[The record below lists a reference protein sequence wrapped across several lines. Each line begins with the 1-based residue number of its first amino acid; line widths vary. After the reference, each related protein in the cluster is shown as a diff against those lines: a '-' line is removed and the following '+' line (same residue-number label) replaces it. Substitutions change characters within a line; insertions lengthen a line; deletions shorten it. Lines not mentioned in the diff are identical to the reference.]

1 MPTPIS
7 TEDATDSDTVS
18 CANSADAAETADYA
32 VGMKRVLLAFLLA
45 AGCSTTPIAPVFEF
59 SRIDMPRDVFER
71 AADVWHAVGVDIH
84 AAGDNAP
91 LVAVITFPGQHPDY
105 GPVPGVGIPGDRDE
119 TTDLAHAF
127 GHMLGLGHAP
137 DGCTMAATPC
147 WSGTLTD
154 SERAELAAL
163 GY

>member
-18 CANSADAAETADYA
+18 CANYADAAEDADYA
-32 VGMKRVLLAFLLA
+32 SGMKGIWFALLIT
-45 AGCSTTPIAPVFEF
+45 GCSTTPIAPAFEF
-59 SRIDMPRDVFER
+59 SRIDVSRDVFER
-71 AADVWHAVGVDIH
+71 AADVWRAVGVDIH

-91 LVAVITFPGQHPDY
+91 LVAVVTSPGQHPDY

-127 GHMLGLGHAP
+127 GHMIGLGHYP

-154 SERAELAAL
+154 SERADVAAL